1 MLIHKNQQL
10 DSELQQSR
18 KEQNELRSKILL
30 LEQVNQGIIDQQL
43 EHSQEQSDAIL
54 GLKALLQSYEYALD
68 MRESYFTK
76 LQRLALQ
83 IAKRQPAGPYITE
96 MQELLVKKQSEE

>member
-1 MLIHKNQQL
+1 M
-10 DSELQQSR
+10 
-18 KEQNELRSKILL
+18 
-30 LEQVNQGIIDQQL
+30 
-43 EHSQEQSDAIL
+43 

-96 MQELLVKKQSEE
+96 MQELLVKK